1 MVDSFRYKKR
11 AIIRHYVFRLP
22 IMPHR
27 LSHWFKEWFNPYKR
41 YQHQR
46 AMHAIRLALAVVSA
60 ILIAYLGNIEHGEWI
75 AMTVFVLLGS
85 VPYQG
90 AINSK
95 AYERIIGTLLGMAI
109 GIALIWLNHHLLHNS
124 PLYFIAIAVISAV
137 SGWHTLG
144 NYGYAAMLAGLTM
157 AMLLGNVSDNWLH
170 AGIIRAVNVII
181 GVFIVLIASA
191 LIPIKSMLTWR
202 FLLSDN
208 LATCAHQFSLITVH
222 KALPQDTQNAL
233 WLEQR
238 SLNARLVKSRSL
250 LAPTAHESKI
260 NLALLDSI
268 QQSQRN
274 IVSSINLMLATVPK
288 LPKARL
294 SIEDEQLLS
303 RHFATL
309 QHDLHRASKLLKGE
323 WRQPISI
330 HFPEEAQVR
339 AIAAK
344 LPFETQGFVWTSLNI
359 RNELANLLALLQ
371 SQREKWLTAAE
382 KAKLGAG

>member
-1 MVDSFRYKKR
+1 
-11 AIIRHYVFRLP
+11 
-22 IMPHR
+22 MPPFISNW
-27 LSHWFKEWFNPYKR
+27 LAEWSNPYKR

-46 AMHAIRLALAVVSA
+46 TMHAIRLALAVVAA
-60 ILIAYLGNIEHGEWI
+60 ILIAYLGKIEHGEWI

-85 VPYQG
+85 IPYQG

-95 AYERIIGTLLGMAI
+95 AYERIIGTVLGMAI
-109 GIALIWLNHHLLHNS
+109 GITLMWLNHHILHNN
-124 PLYFIAIAVISAV
+124 PLYFIAIAIISAI

-170 AGIIRAVNVII
+170 AGIVRAINVII
-181 GVFIVLIASA
+181 GVVIVLIAA
-191 LIPIKSMLTWR
+191 TLIPIKSMLTWR

-222 KALPQDTQNAL
+222 KALSEETQAAL

-238 SLNARLVKSRSL
+238 SLNTRLVKARSL

-274 IVSSINLMLATVPK
+274 IVSSINLMLATLPK

-294 SIEDEQLLS
+294 SIEDEQTLS
-303 RHFATL
+303 RHFSTL
-309 QHDLHRASKLLKGE
+309 QHDLHRAS
-323 WRQPISI
+323 
-330 HFPEEAQVR
+330 
-339 AIAAK
+339 
-344 LPFETQGFVWTSLNI
+344 
-359 RNELANLLALLQ
+359 
-371 SQREKWLTAAE
+371 
-382 KAKLGAG
+382 

>member
-1 MVDSFRYKKR
+1 
-11 AIIRHYVFRLP
+11 
-22 IMPHR
+22 MPPFISNW
-27 LSHWFKEWFNPYKR
+27 LAEWSNPYKR

-46 AMHAIRLALAVVSA
+46 TMHAIRLALAVVAA
-60 ILIAYLGNIEHGEWI
+60 ILIAYLGKIEHGEWI

-85 VPYQG
+85 IPYQG
-90 AINSK
+90 AINGK
-95 AYERIIGTLLGMAI
+95 AYERIIGTVLGMAI
-109 GIALIWLNHHLLHNS
+109 GITLMWLNHHILHNN
-124 PLYFIAIAVISAV
+124 PLYFIAIAIISAI

-222 KALPQDTQNAL
+222 KALSEEIQAAL

-238 SLNARLVKSRSL
+238 SLNTRLVKARSL

-274 IVSSINLMLATVPK
+274 IVSSINLMLATLPK

-294 SIEDEQLLS
+294 SIEDEQTLS
-303 RHFATL
+303 RHFSTL

-323 WRQPISI
+323 WRQPIAI
-330 HFPEEAQVR
+330 HFPEEAQIR
-339 AIAAK
+339 TIAAK

-359 RNELANLLALLQ
+359 RSELTNLLTLLQ
-371 SQREKWLTAAE
+371 SQREKWLTTEE
-382 KAKLGAG
+382 KEKLGAG

>member
-1 MVDSFRYKKR
+1 
-11 AIIRHYVFRLP
+11 
-22 IMPHR
+22 
-27 LSHWFKEWFNPYKR
+27 
-41 YQHQR
+41 
-46 AMHAIRLALAVVSA
+46 
-60 ILIAYLGNIEHGEWI
+60 
-75 AMTVFVLLGS
+75 
-85 VPYQG
+85 
-90 AINSK
+90 
-95 AYERIIGTLLGMAI
+95 
-109 GIALIWLNHHLLHNS
+109 
-124 PLYFIAIAVISAV
+124 
-137 SGWHTLG
+137 
-144 NYGYAAMLAGLTM
+144 M

-222 KALPQDTQNAL
+222 KALPQETQNAL

-330 HFPEEAQVR
+330 HFPEEEQVR

-359 RNELANLLALLQ
+359 RSELANLLALLQ

-382 KAKLGAG
+382 KAKLGVG

>member
-1 MVDSFRYKKR
+1 
-11 AIIRHYVFRLP
+11 
-22 IMPHR
+22 
-27 LSHWFKEWFNPYKR
+27 
-41 YQHQR
+41 
-46 AMHAIRLALAVVSA
+46 
-60 ILIAYLGNIEHGEWI
+60 
-75 AMTVFVLLGS
+75 
-85 VPYQG
+85 
-90 AINSK
+90 
-95 AYERIIGTLLGMAI
+95 
-109 GIALIWLNHHLLHNS
+109 
-124 PLYFIAIAVISAV
+124 
-137 SGWHTLG
+137 
-144 NYGYAAMLAGLTM
+144 MLAGLTM

-170 AGIIRAVNVII
+170 AGIIRAINVII
-181 GVFIVLIASA
+181 GVFIVLVASA

-222 KALPQDTQNAL
+222 KALPQETQNAL

-359 RNELANLLALLQ
+359 RSELGNLLTLLQ

>member
-1 MVDSFRYKKR
+1 
-11 AIIRHYVFRLP
+11 
-22 IMPHR
+22 MPPR
-27 LSHWFKEWFNPYKR
+27 ISNWLAEWSNPYKR

-46 AMHAIRLALAVVSA
+46 AMHAIRLSLAVVAA

-75 AMTVFVLLGS
+75 AMTVFVLLGG

-95 AYERIIGTLLGMAI
+95 AYERTIGTVLGMAI
-109 GIALIWLNHHLLHNS
+109 GIALIWLNHHFLHNS
-124 PLYFIAIAVISAV
+124 PLYFFIIALVSAI

-157 AMLLGNVSDNWLH
+157 AMLLGNVSNDWLH
-170 AGIIRAVNVII
+170 AGIVRAINVII
-181 GVFIVLIASA
+181 GVVIVLIAA
-191 LIPIKSMLTWR
+191 TLIPIKSMLTWR

-222 KALPQDTQNAL
+222 KTLSQETQTAL

-238 SLNARLVKSRSL
+238 NLNARLVKARSL

-294 SIEDEQLLS
+294 SVEDEQLLS
-303 RHFATL
+303 RHFSTL

-323 WRQPISI
+323 WRYPIAI
-330 HFPEEAQVR
+330 CFPEEAQVR

-344 LPFETQGFVWTSLNI
+344 LPFETQGFVWMSLNI
-359 RNELANLLALLQ
+359 RSELANLLTLLQ
-371 SQREKWLTAAE
+371 SQREKWLTPAE
-382 KAKLGAG
+382 KEKLGVGQ

>member
-1 MVDSFRYKKR
+1 
-11 AIIRHYVFRLP
+11 
-22 IMPHR
+22 
-27 LSHWFKEWFNPYKR
+27 
-41 YQHQR
+41 
-46 AMHAIRLALAVVSA
+46 
-60 ILIAYLGNIEHGEWI
+60 
-75 AMTVFVLLGS
+75 
-85 VPYQG
+85 
-90 AINSK
+90 
-95 AYERIIGTLLGMAI
+95 
-109 GIALIWLNHHLLHNS
+109 
-124 PLYFIAIAVISAV
+124 
-137 SGWHTLG
+137 
-144 NYGYAAMLAGLTM
+144 M

-170 AGIIRAVNVII
+170 AGIVRAINVII
-181 GVFIVLIASA
+181 GVVIVLIAA
-191 LIPIKSMLTWR
+191 TLIPIKSMLTWR

-208 LATCAHQFSLITVH
+208 LATCAHQFSLITIH
-222 KALPQDTQNAL
+222 KALSQETQTAL

-238 SLNARLVKSRSL
+238 NLNARLVKARSL

-294 SIEDEQLLS
+294 SVEDEQLLS

-309 QHDLHRASKLLKGE
+309 QHDLHRTSKLLKGE
-323 WRQPISI
+323 WRQPIAI
-330 HFPEEAQVR
+330 HFPEEAQIR
-339 AIAAK
+339 TIAAK

-359 RNELANLLALLQ
+359 RSELANLLTLLQ